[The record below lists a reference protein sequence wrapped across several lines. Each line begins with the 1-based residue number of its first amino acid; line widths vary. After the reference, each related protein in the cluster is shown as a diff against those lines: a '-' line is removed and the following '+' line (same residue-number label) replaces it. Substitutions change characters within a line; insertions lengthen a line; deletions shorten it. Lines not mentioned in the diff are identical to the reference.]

1 VPKTFEEWLD
11 ERAKRKMITKRGN
24 GKSETQTKR
33 VEVGG
38 NGEEQ
43 GRDRTVGVGR
53 PPDQFFAAAR
63 CTALWL
69 TPYRA
74 YRDTFAK
81 AKDATRVPQAAT
93 NGRVPQ

>member
-1 VPKTFEEWLD
+1 M
-11 ERAKRKMITKRGN
+11 RTKRGN
-24 GKSETQTKR
+24 HKSEVQTNR
-33 VEVGG
+33 VEVDG

-53 PPDQFFAAAR
+53 PPDRFFAAAR
-63 CTALWL
+63 RAALWL

-74 YRDTFAK
+74 YIDTFAK

-93 NGRVPQ
+93 NGTGRQ